1 MNINVIVTPAESFWD
16 DVWLKK
22 PLVTSAWSMRPPGE
36 GLATAYTQTAKW
48 KETHWER
55 PDYDALLL
63 KANTT
68 VDAAERNKLF
78 QDTGKMLARLKA
90 ARAADVRAPGAGAA
104 YGVRRLYAARPELQP
119 QL

>member
-1 MNINVIVTPAESFWD
+1 M
-16 DVWLKK
+16 
-22 PLVTSAWSMRPPGE
+22 TSAWSMRPPGE

-55 PDYDALLL
+55 RLRRAAL

-78 QDTGKMLARLKA
+78 QDTGKMLATEGGLVLPMFVHQVLA
-90 ARAADVRAPGAGAA
+90 LRANCDGYTPRAQNFNLNFEDLSCK
-104 YGVRRLYAARPELQP
+104 Y
-119 QL
+119 